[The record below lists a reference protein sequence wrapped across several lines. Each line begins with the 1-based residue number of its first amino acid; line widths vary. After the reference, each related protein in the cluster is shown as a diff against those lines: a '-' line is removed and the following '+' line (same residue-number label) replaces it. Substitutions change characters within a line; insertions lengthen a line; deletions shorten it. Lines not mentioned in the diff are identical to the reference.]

1 MLKHKGLIYVLF
13 VICVIIVYN
22 VLDYFYVKYISETI
36 FSIEVETNILIPLIT
51 GLVSGYLL
59 FLRDKKPKKKDK

>member
-22 VLDYFYVKYISETI
+22 VLDYFYVKYISE
-36 FSIEVETNILIPLIT
+36 VETNILIPLIT